1 MSIRYSRLHFS
12 AQIAATVAIAL
23 LPTHTPAIAA
33 GAASGCLP
41 AGAGYLRARI
51 RGALNVDL
59 DWRNGEL
66 ECDGSDRPDG
76 SGMRLSFAGPLPSS
90 KQRLRLV
97 FGVGAQEG
105 SAGRALPTNL
115 TVIFEGER
123 RLFAT
128 LGDDKCT
135 IDRLQQERLP
145 ASSSAAR
152 TYRVVARGFCTEPAT
167 ALSGSERIVISRF
180 DFSGRVAFTRPPRG
194 S

>member
-1 MSIRYSRLHFS
+1 MRT
-12 AQIAATVAIAL
+12 ATWLGFCVLLVVAY
-23 LPTHTPAIAA
+23 P
-33 GAASGCLP
+33 
-41 AGAGYLRARI
+41 
-51 RGALNVDL
+51 
-59 DWRNGEL
+59 
-66 ECDGSDRPDG
+66 
-76 SGMRLSFAGPLPSS
+76 
-90 KQRLRLV
+90 

-145 ASSSAAR
+145 ASSPAAR